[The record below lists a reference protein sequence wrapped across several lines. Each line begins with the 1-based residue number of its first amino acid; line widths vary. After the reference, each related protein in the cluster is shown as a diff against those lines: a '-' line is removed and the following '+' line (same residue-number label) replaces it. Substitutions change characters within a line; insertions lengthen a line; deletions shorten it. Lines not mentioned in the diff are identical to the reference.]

1 MKAGRSILSQSK
13 LRAGLIRMTTAH
25 NKNHSEQIKAMVAGG
40 GNGQSAP
47 ALTDDAGKAL
57 LGTLLTELTKQTG
70 GVVLEDIRDRMP
82 NEPIAFG

>member
-1 MKAGRSILSQSK
+1 
-13 LRAGLIRMTTAH
+13 
-25 NKNHSEQIKAMVAGG
+25 MVAGG
-40 GNGQSAP
+40 GNGQSEP